1 MCILPRRRPATWRA
15 KQGRP
20 VVARTED
27 YRQRFTVERSF
38 AELSQLPAAA
48 HPLRTVDWH
57 ISRILHRRR
66 PPHLPAPPPSR
77 RGVDQLLRGLRPQ
90 GEWWRTNAWMW
101 HERSCKRR

>member
-48 HPLRTVDWH
+48 HPLRTVD
-57 ISRILHRRR
+57 
-66 PPHLPAPPPSR
+66 
-77 RGVDQLLRGLRPQ
+77 
-90 GEWWRTNAWMW
+90 
-101 HERSCKRR
+101 